1 MFNKLKQI
9 KDMRDQAKA
18 MQDTLTQVI
27 VTGESR
33 GVKITMDG
41 TQNVQSVEIA
51 DGLDKATIEQG
62 VKAAFAEAVK
72 KLQKELAGK
81 MKDMGGLDFFKNLGM

>member
-9 KDMRDQAKA
+9 KDMRDQAKT
-18 MQDTLTQVI
+18 MQAALAQVI
-27 VTGESR
+27 VSGESR

-41 TQNVQSVEIA
+41 TQNVQSVEIPE
-51 DGLDKATIEQG
+51 GLDTATIAAG
-62 VKAAFAEAVK
+62 VKGAFAEAVK

-81 MKDMGGLDFFKNLGM
+81 MKDMGGMDFFKNLGM

>member
-9 KDMRDQAKA
+9 KDMRDQAKV
-18 MQDTLTQVI
+18 MQDALSQVI
-27 VTGESR
+27 VVGESH

-41 TQNVQSVEIA
+41 TQNVKSVEIA
-51 DGLDKATIEQG
+51 DGMEKTAIEQA
-62 VKAAFAEAVK
+62 VKAAFTEAVK